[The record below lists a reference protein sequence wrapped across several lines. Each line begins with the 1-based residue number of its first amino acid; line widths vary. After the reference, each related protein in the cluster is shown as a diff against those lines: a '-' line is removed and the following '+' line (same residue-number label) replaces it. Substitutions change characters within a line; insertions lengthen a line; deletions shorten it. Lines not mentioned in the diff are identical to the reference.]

1 MIMWA
6 GVPLL
11 PLLLLSETLAAAT
24 HRLTALERAREHSRR
39 PSNDVDDSQPTSD
52 TGSLTSPLTW
62 WWNNVDSFLSHYPP
76 VDSPLTE
83 PGFFNDIRLAFSLS
97 TGPPTIPYNLN
108 DSRTLYP
115 RDQQVLRTK
124 CRVVSTLP
132 HQEWDGDVPN
142 YTPTGSDGQ
151 PLPTQTI
158 GDGHGGGGSEVI
170 AVTSMCGSIG
180 PGATGEF
187 LVLNALLQIV
197 DGPLPF

>member
-1 MIMWA
+1 MWA
-6 GVPLL
+6 GVLLL

-24 HRLTALERAREHSRR
+24 HRLTALDRAREHSRR
-39 PSNDVDDSQPTSD
+39 PSYDVDDPQPTGD

-62 WWNNVDSFLSHYPP
+62 WWNNVDNFLSHYSS
-76 VDSPLTE
+76 VDSPLPE

-97 TGPPTIPYNLN
+97 TGPPTTQHNLN
-108 DSRTLYP
+108 NSHTLYP
-115 RDQQVLRTK
+115 RDQQILRTK
-124 CRVVSTLP
+124 CRIVSTLP
-132 HQEWDGDVPN
+132 HQEWNGDVPN

-170 AVTSMCGSIG
+170 AVTSMCGNIG

-187 LVLNALLQIV
+187 LIANGISA
-197 DGPLPF
+197 DC